1 MGKSKDMKDFFQ
13 RLFNSRYI
21 GLLEAD
27 VARLRAENRAL
38 MNSLLGTAG
47 FPPVE
52 FPEVPKPQ
60 PLPRLRKRSWH
71 QLQAWRETESTRGNT
86 PSLEDSELSRRNGP
100 VPQLWA
106 QRLCCGGSRL
116 TVNVLEARSS
126 CTAFLSA
133 SALGLPPGST

>member
-1 MGKSKDMKDFFQ
+1 MKSFLQ
-13 RLFNSRYI
+13 RLLQGGYV

-71 QLQAWRETESTRGNT
+71 QIQAWRETGAVRDAAQNLDDREEAR
-86 PSLEDSELSRRNGP
+86 PNGP
-100 VPQLWA
+100 VPH
-106 QRLCCGGSRL
+106 S
-116 TVNVLEARSS
+116 
-126 CTAFLSA
+126 
-133 SALGLPPGST
+133 

>member
-1 MGKSKDMKDFFQ
+1 MFEIF
-13 RLFNSRYI
+13 RNLWRSRYVRT
-21 GLLEAD
+21 LEEEI
-27 VARLRAENRAL
+27 ARLRAENRAL
-38 MNSLLGTAG
+38 TNSLLGTAG

-100 VPQLWA
+100 VPQL
-106 QRLCCGGSRL
+106 
-116 TVNVLEARSS
+116 
-126 CTAFLSA
+126 
-133 SALGLPPGST
+133 